1 MKNVLDIYLQ
11 KHGLTRIDLLRS
23 GELSEAQLARI
34 SKRDPEKYSVKT
46 LDALANEL
54 NVNSDEL
61 LADLKNIRD
70 SQELYEVTD
79 MNELR
84 QRVKEQ
90 EEEFLVKGD
99 LRELLKEIKR
109 SQVSEM
115 AETGFDLGSSGSGSL
130 GARGVLRVIN
140 FFEEDSKTE
149 NLKQDI
155 AQLYT
160 IKFIDEAAAKLRL
173 KQLDY

>member
-1 MKNVLDIYLQ
+1 MKNVLAIYLQ

-23 GELSEAQLARI
+23 GKLSEAQLARI

-46 LDALANEL
+46 LDALAKEL
-54 NVNSDEL
+54 DVNSDEL

-99 LRELLKEIKR
+99 LRELLKEIKP

-115 AETGFDLGSSGSGSL
+115 AETGFVLGAGGSGSL

-160 IKFIDEAAAKLRL
+160 IKFIDEAVAKLRL

>member
-1 MKNVLDIYLQ
+1 
-11 KHGLTRIDLLRS
+11 
-23 GELSEAQLARI
+23 
-34 SKRDPEKYSVKT
+34 
-46 LDALANEL
+46 
-54 NVNSDEL
+54 
-61 LADLKNIRD
+61 
-70 SQELYEVTD
+70 
-79 MNELR
+79 
-84 QRVKEQ
+84 
-90 EEEFLVKGD
+90 
-99 LRELLKEIKR
+99 R

-115 AETGFDLGSSGSGSL
+115 AETGFDLGSGGSGSL